1 MINKKKKVIALSVV
15 ALVLASLVVFGLT
28 TYAWIDDVK
37 LVEFN
42 NDDLANNS
50 APLKTGT
57 DINATVKITKDSN
70 TVDLGNML
78 ENSDITYTDNDH
90 AHIKYDTSSPNSTKN
105 PDMDEINEKKGYFY
119 ESGDMHFSGCYS
131 DGEKFYF
138 PRQGQSGYREGNKD
152 DENVNYISFTVK
164 VSSPDATTDFW
175 FRNEPSVYIKDT
187 NTKITNAR
195 YAIIVDGQAHV
206 YSSTGTANTCNAS
219 LNGTQQVQG
228 VRKTST
234 YTYNHADNTTS
245 ERGKNSNTLF
255 SIKKGN
261 TVNLTVKIWLENGFS
276 SSIVASDINLQLVSS
291 WAYTRK
297 LWIEDKTTNGSGGSW
312 LDDDSAKL
320 YVTFP
325 EFLKDAASVS
335 DWPNASSGFYPLTVD
350 DSTHKGYV
358 EVPLVYNNEKMIL
371 YRCNNSQI
379 GWNNNASGTVQRSD
393 YNVYCWNW
401 WQTYTPNTYVD
412 ETYTLY
418 GGSMDSTAN
427 GYFNSI
433 NQGFTI
439 TNKGYGTWG
448 AVEEIKVYSHYNGND
463 LATKAEGKAMYVVD
477 HSDENTSGETYIY
490 EMYRSGTTS
499 GDPWKTYVPAGS
511 AKIQFR
517 YFGGASGLSWGY
529 SSWNSENQQ
538 RRPLASTGLY
548 PYNATEYQLAAIFDN
563 VNGWGYWRDTN
574 SHEYDKVYFVK
585 KGSTYAYAN
594 NVYAYMYDDNAAHKN
609 AEWNANA
616 NPPTYGYQMTR
627 MKDASNNDVNWSDNS
642 SWVMQSDS
650 ARPGSNIFNHL
661 IFNDGS
667 GGHQTSEL
675 KVFPGCFYN
684 PDDGKW
690 YGTINDIGREASSSS
705 GGGTGGGESTGGGG
719 TIEGYTIE
727 SDFTIQA
734 NNNTY
739 IVYQNSAGTE
749 FKARVALTTGSNAN
763 WTTIQKNGTN
773 YGLEQSGQV
782 YNAPSSTINLYLVS
796 GRTNNFRLNA
806 SSAGNYIITFEYEN
820 GNTGTIRVS
829 SVLKES

>member
-1 MINKKKKVIALSVV
+1 M
-15 ALVLASLVVFGLT
+15 
-28 TYAWIDDVK
+28 
-37 LVEFN
+37 
-42 NDDLANNS
+42 
-50 APLKTGT
+50 
-57 DINATVKITKDSN
+57 
-70 TVDLGNML
+70 
-78 ENSDITYTDNDH
+78 
-90 AHIKYDTSSPNSTKN
+90 
-105 PDMDEINEKKGYFY
+105 
-119 ESGDMHFSGCYS
+119 
-131 DGEKFYF
+131 
-138 PRQGQSGYREGNKD
+138 
-152 DENVNYISFTVK
+152 
-164 VSSPDATTDFW
+164 
-175 FRNEPSVYIKDT
+175 
-187 NTKITNAR
+187 
-195 YAIIVDGQAHV
+195 
-206 YSSTGTANTCNAS
+206 
-219 LNGTQQVQG
+219 
-228 VRKTST
+228 
-234 YTYNHADNTTS
+234 
-245 ERGKNSNTLF
+245 
-255 SIKKGN
+255 
-261 TVNLTVKIWLENGFS
+261 TVKIWLEGGVGSN
-276 SSIVASDINLQLVSS
+276 VTASNINLKLVSS
-291 WAYTRK
+291 WGHTRK

-401 WQTYTPNTYVD
+401 WQTYTPNTYKD

-433 NQGFTI
+433 NQGFTV

-448 AVEEIKVYSHYNGND
+448 AVEEIKVFSHYNNND
-463 LATKAEGKAMYVVD
+463 LASKDSGKAMYVVD

-499 GDPWKTYVPAGS
+499 SDPWKTYVPAGS

-529 SSWNSENQQ
+529 SSWNGENPQ

-594 NVYAYMYDDNAAHKN
+594 NVYAYMYDDNVAHKN

-690 YGTINDIGREASSSS
+690 YGAINDNGRAANTDNNATNNDGTTEVTTTVPTGDGLYAYGQLL
-705 GGGTGGGESTGGGG
+705 GGNSYVEYAKFSSTGVGGYVVLNLTAGNSYQFTLSKKVG
-719 TIEGYTIE
+719 TNTVEYG
-727 SDFTIQA
+727 
-734 NNNTY
+734 NNVSNVGPVLSSTNKGEWRF
-739 IVYQNSAGTE
+739 INDTGHNQKIKLDV
-749 FKARVALTTGSNAN
+749 RTTGKYKIS
-763 WTTIQKNGTN
+763 IKEVQSTN
-773 YGLEQSGQV
+773 FNLE
-782 YNAPSSTINLYLVS
+782 
-796 GRTNNFRLNA
+796 
-806 SSAGNYIITFEYEN
+806 FEYL
-820 GNTGTIRVS
+820 S
-829 SVLKES
+829 S